1 MNREEWLQKHE
12 RQFEFACIGISE
24 RLSDYAS
31 SDEIAAVI
39 AALKQLWSSHGKGVR
54 AANKAGDFNTRNSLS
69 KERSWIRRVIATL
82 QANRIPSDNNSE
94 DIDAILAPI
103 LARHRAAKQNA
114 IERIKALAWEI
125 ESCRRDRWEQ
135 ITDEELLALT
145 FTERQSP
152 SIAEIDPAVLRHLM
166 KIRVVGW
173 EDWVGNFLILIA
185 ATDDFDFAELWEC
198 AAPSAKRMY
207 EKVCA
212 S

>member
-125 ESCRRDRWEQ
+125 EFVSARSLGANHGRRVAGADLHRA
-135 ITDEELLALT
+135 TVA
-145 FTERQSP
+145 
-152 SIAEIDPAVLRHLM
+152 IDSRNRSGGV
-166 KIRVVGW
+166 
-173 EDWVGNFLILIA
+173 
-185 ATDDFDFAELWEC
+185 
-198 AAPSAKRMY
+198 APSYEDTRSRMGGLGRQFLDPDRRNRRF
-207 EKVCA
+207 
-212 S
+212 